1 MIIQYYWNN
10 ITGKHKEI
18 RQKESVGRTEDLYD
32 EDKVE
37 SKGKNVLIE
46 SLLYASIMLM
56 EGRI

>member
-18 RQKESVGRTEDLYD
+18 SQKESVWTAEDLYD

-37 SKGKNVLIE
+37 SKGKNVVIE
-46 SLLYASIMLM
+46 
-56 EGRI
+56 